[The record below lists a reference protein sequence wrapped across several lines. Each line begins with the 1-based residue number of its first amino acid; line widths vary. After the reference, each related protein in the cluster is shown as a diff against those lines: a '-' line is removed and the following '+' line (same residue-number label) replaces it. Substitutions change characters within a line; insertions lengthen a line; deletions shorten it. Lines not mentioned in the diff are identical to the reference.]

1 MTAALPLQK
10 LTQAYERHGRQLPPL
25 VNLLLLALIAATL
38 ARLVW
43 TLVPVPEEA
52 RWRPAPVAPAQ
63 PAPQAANPA
72 LDLQRLSGA
81 NLFGSYEAVPE
92 AGADLDNAP
101 DTRLNVTLI
110 GILAGNGVED
120 SRALIADGS
129 GEEKPYAVGDDL
141 ARGVTVEAIFA
152 DRVILM
158 RNGKAETLRLNK
170 DQPGSSAVA
179 STTPTDTGAAMDSGA
194 AATLGAARDQIMQ
207 DPSRASEYIRVQPAS
222 VNGQLRGYRI
232 YPGRDREL
240 FNSVGLRPGDVV
252 TAVNGIELDNA
263 QKALQMLNDLSRAS
277 NFVLTVERG
286 GQAQTVNV
294 SLN

>member
-1 MTAALPLQK
+1 MTAALPLHK
-10 LTQAYERHGRQLPPL
+10 LTQAYDRYGRRLPPV
-25 VNLLLLALIAATL
+25 VNLLLLFLIATTL

-43 TLVPVPEEA
+43 TLVPVPEEV
-52 RWRPAPVAPAQ
+52 RWRPAPVAPVQPSAQ
-63 PAPQAANPA
+63 AGNGPVNV
-72 LDLQRLSGA
+72 QRLADA
-81 NLFGSYEAVPE
+81 NLFGSYQAVP
-92 AGADLDNAP
+92 GANDINDAP
-101 DTRLNVTLI
+101 DTRLNLTLI
-110 GILAGNGVED
+110 GILSGNGEED
-120 SRALIADGS
+120 SRALIANS
-129 GEEKPYAVGDDL
+129 ANEEKPYKVGDDL
-141 ARGVTVEAIFA
+141 DRGVTLDAIFP
-152 DRVILM
+152 DRVVLM
-158 RNGKAETLRLNK
+158 RNGKPEILRLNK
-170 DQPGSSAVA
+170 DQPAGAIASSGPVDSSAGV
-179 STTPTDTGAAMDSGA
+179 DSGA
-194 AATLGAARDQIMQ
+194 AANLASARDQIMQ